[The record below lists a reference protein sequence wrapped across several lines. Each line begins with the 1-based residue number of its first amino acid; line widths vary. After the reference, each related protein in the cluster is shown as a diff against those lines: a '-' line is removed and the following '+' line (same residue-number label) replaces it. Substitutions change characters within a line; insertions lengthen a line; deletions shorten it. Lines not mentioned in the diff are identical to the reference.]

1 MPPKTNIGEATETM
15 RNFEEPGR
23 SLAMGRNGM
32 AATSHPAATLT
43 AVEILKAGGTAMDA
57 AVAACA
63 VQSVVEAGSTGIGG
77 DCFAMVAP
85 QGGTDIR
92 AYNGSGRTP
101 AAMTLESLRAAGVTA
116 LDRHSPHAVT
126 VPGAVEAWARLVA
139 DHGRLPLSEIFA
151 PAIAMAREGY
161 AITPRVSHDLAKQ
174 TDLLRQ
180 SPAAAATFLVDGEAP
195 AAGTVQTQ
203 PLLADTLE
211 AIGREGPDAFYRG
224 GVAEDMVECLRT
236 AGGFHSLED
245 FAGARGEYVT
255 PIRTDYRGRTIH
267 ECPPN
272 GQGIIALMILNILKR
287 FRPAGNPL
295 DPDGLHVEIE
305 ATRLAYAAR
314 DAFLADPAQ
323 TGPSMV
329 EHLLSDALAEELA
342 SRIDTARALEIGGVF
357 DAVEHK
363 DTVYIAVVDKDRTAV
378 SFISSIFH
386 PYGSGL
392 MAPRSGVLFHNRG
405 QSFSL
410 VDGHPNMVAPRKRP
424 MHTIIPGM
432 VTESGRVSLTFGVM
446 GGHYQAMGH
455 AHFLSKLFDHGL
467 DIQSAIDLPRLFP
480 LPGTLTVEAETAIR
494 TRAGAELTRRGFTV
508 TAPTGAIGGAQAI
521 AIDWERGILLGGS
534 DHRKDGCALGY

>member
-1 MPPKTNIGEATETM
+1 M
-15 RNFEEPGR
+15 RNFEDPGR

-43 AVEILKAGGTAMDA
+43 AVEILKADGTAMDA

-77 DCFAMVAP
+77 DCFALIAP

-101 AAMTLESLRAAGVTA
+101 AAMTLERLRAAGVTEIG
-116 LDRHSPHAVT
+116 RQSPHAVT

-139 DHGRLPLSEIFA
+139 DHGRLPLAEVFA
-151 PAIAMAREGY
+151 PAVAMAREGY
-161 AITPRVSHDLAKQ
+161 AVTPRVAHDIAQQ
-174 TDLLRQ
+174 TALLRGD
-180 SPAAAATFLVDGEAP
+180 PTAAATFLADGQAP
-195 AAGTVQTQ
+195 AACTVQTQ

-211 AIGREGPDAFYRG
+211 AIGREGPGAFYRG
-224 GVAEDMVECLRT
+224 AIAQDMVEFLRGV
-236 AGGFHSLED
+236 GGFHSLED
-245 FAGARGEYVT
+245 FAAAEGEYVT
-255 PIRTDYRGRTIH
+255 PIRTEYRGRTVH

-287 FRPAGNPL
+287 FSPAGDPL
-295 DPDGLHVEIE
+295 SPDNLHVEIE

-323 TGPSMV
+323 AKTSIV
-329 EHLLSDALAEELA
+329 ERLLSDALSDELA
-342 SRIDTARALEIGGVF
+342 ARIDLGRALDADGVF
-357 DAVEHK
+357 DAVSGGVEHK

-405 QSFSL
+405 QSFSM

-432 VTESGRVSLTFGVM
+432 VTEKGRVSLTFGVM

-480 LPGTLTVEAETAIR
+480 LPGTRTVEAESAIR
-494 TRAGAELTRRGFTV
+494 SAAGPELTRRGFTV
-508 TAPTGAIGGAQAI
+508 KAPGWAIGGAQAI
-521 AIDWERGILLGGS
+521 AIDWETGTLLGGS